1 MSGKGHL
8 MSSMDRRSF
17 IQLALAMGATV
28 AWGDARGVPSQT
40 PWRERRDLFAEG
52 VASGDPDSTSVLLWT
67 RRSPDIEPV
76 DELHVEVAE
85 DDSFRRVIAT
95 AKTPLSADADWTCR
109 VLVGGLKPARVY

>member
-1 MSGKGHL
+1 

-28 AWGDARGVPSQT
+28 AWGDATAVPSQT
-40 PWRERRDLFAEG
+40 AWKVRRDLFAEG
-52 VASGDPDSTSVLLWT
+52 VASGDPDFTSVLLWT

-95 AKTPLSADADWTCR
+95 CEDAALRRC
-109 VLVGGLKPARVY
+109 